1 MTTESTKL
9 WHIDAIDLLEGLPY
23 EMKVAFE
30 KFVTTRTH
38 KKNEY
43 IYKAEEVSGELFFVI
58 SGRVK
63 VAKHA
68 TSGKECIKRIV
79 NEGEFFGEIGVLTN
93 NNQKLRNNFAQ
104 VMEHDTVIC
113 SIGYEQFREVIK
125 KYPKLQDRLTVKM
138 IANFQR
144 IDARL
149 ESIMFKDARTRLI
162 EFIKELAEDIGKPV
176 GHEMLIKHR
185 LTHQEIAN
193 ITAISR
199 QKVTTLLNELKNDG
213 LIHLERKSML
223 VHDMNLLHS

>member
-1 MTTESTKL
+1 MTKESTKL
-9 WHIDAIDLLEGLPY
+9 WHIDAIDLLEGFPY

-30 KFVTTRTH
+30 ELVTTRTH

-43 IYKAEEVSGELFFVI
+43 VYKSGEIASELFFVI

-63 VAKHA
+63 IAKHA
-68 TSGKECIKRIV
+68 SNGKECIKRIV

-104 VMEHDTVIC
+104 VMEHDTVVC
-113 SIGYEQFREVIK
+113 SIDYEHFREVLK
-125 KYPKLQDRLTVKM
+125 KYPKLQDRLTVKI

-185 LTHQEIAN
+185 FTHQEIAN

-223 VHDMNLLHS
+223 VHDMKLLKS

>member
-1 MTTESTKL
+1 MTTEVTKL
-9 WHIDAIDLLEGLPY
+9 WHVDAIQLLEGVPY
-23 EMKVAFE
+23 EDKVQFE
-30 KFVTTRTH
+30 KLVVTKTH
-38 KKNEY
+38 KKNEFVF
-43 IYKAEEVSGELFFVI
+43 KTDDPSTDVFFVA

-63 VAKHA
+63 IGKNA
-68 TSGKECIKRIV
+68 SNGKECIKRII
-79 NEGEFFGEIGVLTN
+79 NEGEMFGELGVIDKEHN
-93 NNQKLRNNFAQ
+93 ESRNNYAQ

-113 SIGYEQFREVIK
+113 SMSHENFKTILE
-125 KYPKLQDRLTVKM
+125 KYPNLKNRLVQNI
-138 IANFQR
+138 IANFKR

-162 EFIKELAEDIGKPV
+162 EFIKELADDMGMPV

-199 QKVTTLLNELKNDG
+199 QKITTLLNELRQEG

-223 VHDMNLLHS
+223 VHDMKLLK